1 MEEQVPNKYKQVLV
15 ESKVTEDDAFV
26 TKDIEAILSKH
37 FDENNT
43 KDVYKLLFNCIDL
56 TALNSTDTVESIGKM
71 VERVNAFET
80 DYPELKNVAAVCVY
94 PNFAIVVSGG
104 LEVSSVDTAVV
115 AGSFPSSQTFLEV
128 KTAETALAVADGANE
143 VDIVLN
149 LGLFYSNNYEELT
162 DEIAELKH
170 AARNARL
177 KVILAL
183 AVATSIDALAVGISF
198 AFTGYNSLAS
208 LAFPLTAIGLASFI
222 LSVIGCLIG
231 VFCGKRFHFRV
242 EIFGG
247 LVLIGIGTKIL
258 VEHLFLQ

>member
-1 MEEQVPNKYKQVLV
+1 MPNKYKQVLV

-94 PNFAIVVSGG
+94 PNFAMVVSGG
-104 LEVSSVDTAVV
+104 LEVSDVDTAVV

-170 AARNARL
+170 AARNARRGPGVPHDAAEDRPQG
-177 KVILAL
+177 KQQKPA
-183 AVATSIDALAVGISF
+183 AHEGGHVAHVAHVDALERVHAVGEDDDQRRRHRDDGHVPAAPDEQHDCDDGEQKSDD
-198 AFTGYNSLAS
+198 ADHE
-208 LAFPLTAIGLASFI
+208 GLRS
-222 LSVIGCLIG
+222 
-231 VFCGKRFHFRV
+231 
-242 EIFGG
+242 
-247 LVLIGIGTKIL
+247 
-258 VEHLFLQ
+258 